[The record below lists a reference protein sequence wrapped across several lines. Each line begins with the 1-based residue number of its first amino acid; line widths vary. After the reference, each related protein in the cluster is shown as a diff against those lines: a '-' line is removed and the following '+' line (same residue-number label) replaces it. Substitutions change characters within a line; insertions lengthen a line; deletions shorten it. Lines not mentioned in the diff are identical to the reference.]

1 MLGTIIAI
9 MRVSPVAVF
18 RSAGTAYVTL
28 VRNTPLT
35 LIVFF
40 CAFGFYIT
48 LQYRLGAQN
57 SPIDVQ
63 NFRWGVLGLAIYHAA
78 FVAEALRSG
87 INTVPKGQA
96 EAARAI
102 GLDFTYELDQRGAA
116 PGVPRSH
123 RAAGECAD
131 RAHQEHDGGGH
142 HWRGRSVLLD
152 EGHDRVPSRPD
163 LRHLRDHG
171 SRIRDL
177 DASPRDSFHHF
188 VAATGSEA
196 MTAETS
202 VLFDAPGPK
211 ARTRYRIIAVVGSL
225 GILALLFLL
234 VRALAAKGQFTA
246 DKWAPFIDPV
256 TWTSYLLPGLRAT
269 LVAAFFSI
277 ILAIIG
283 GILLG
288 MGRLSQLKP
297 VRMACGAFVEF
308 FRAVPVLMM
317 MLFAYYL
324 FLFGFQ
330 ISGEALPLLG
340 VVAGLT
346 FYNSSVIAELIRSGV
361 GSLPKGQR
369 EAGLAIGLTPFATL
383 RLVLLPQAITLMLPS
398 IVSQLV
404 VVLKDSALGFLIL
417 YPELV
422 RSGQTL
428 ASLQGN
434 LIPTFIVIAAMFII
448 INYLLTRLAHYLER
462 RLQARRRGPKQPELE
477 TVMSPTLPGGAL
489 AAPGQI

>member
-1 MLGTIIAI
+1 
-9 MRVSPVAVF
+9 
-18 RSAGTAYVTL
+18 
-28 VRNTPLT
+28 
-35 LIVFF
+35 
-40 CAFGFYIT
+40 
-48 LQYRLGAQN
+48 
-57 SPIDVQ
+57 
-63 NFRWGVLGLAIYHAA
+63 
-78 FVAEALRSG
+78 
-87 INTVPKGQA
+87 
-96 EAARAI
+96 
-102 GLDFTYELDQRGAA
+102 
-116 PGVPRSH
+116 
-123 RAAGECAD
+123 
-131 RAHQEHDGGGH
+131 
-142 HWRGRSVLLD
+142 
-152 EGHDRVPSRPD
+152 
-163 LRHLRDHG
+163 
-171 SRIRDL
+171 
-177 DASPRDSFHHF
+177 
-188 VAATGSEA
+188 

-211 ARTRYRIIAVVGSL
+211 ARTRYRIIAVVGTL

-234 VRALAAKGQFTA
+234 VRALAAKGQLTA
-246 DKWAPFIDPV
+246 DKWSPFIDPV

-269 LVAAFFSI
+269 LIAAFFSI

-288 MGRLSQLKP
+288 MGRLSQLRL
-297 VRMACGAFVEF
+297 VRVACGAFVEF

-324 FLFGFQ
+324 LLFGFQ

-361 GSLPKGQR
+361 GSLPMGQR

-417 YPELV
+417 YPERV

-428 ASLQGN
+428 AALQGN
-434 LIPTFIVIAAMFII
+434 LIPTFIVIAAIFII
-448 INYLLTRLAHYLER
+448 INYLLTRLAQYLER
-462 RLQARRRGPKQPELE
+462 RLQARGRGPKRPQLE
-477 TVMSPTLPGGAL
+477 TMISPSLAPGGAL
-489 AAPGQI
+489 AAPGQT

>member
-1 MLGTIIAI
+1 
-9 MRVSPVAVF
+9 
-18 RSAGTAYVTL
+18 
-28 VRNTPLT
+28 
-35 LIVFF
+35 
-40 CAFGFYIT
+40 
-48 LQYRLGAQN
+48 
-57 SPIDVQ
+57 
-63 NFRWGVLGLAIYHAA
+63 
-78 FVAEALRSG
+78 
-87 INTVPKGQA
+87 
-96 EAARAI
+96 
-102 GLDFTYELDQRGAA
+102 
-116 PGVPRSH
+116 
-123 RAAGECAD
+123 
-131 RAHQEHDGGGH
+131 
-142 HWRGRSVLLD
+142 
-152 EGHDRVPSRPD
+152 
-163 LRHLRDHG
+163 
-171 SRIRDL
+171 
-177 DASPRDSFHHF
+177 
-188 VAATGSEA
+188 

-211 ARTRYRIIAVVGSL
+211 ARTRYLIIAAVGTL

-246 DKWAPFIDPV
+246 DKWSPFIDPV

-269 LVAAFFSI
+269 LIAAFFSI

-288 MGRLSQLKP
+288 MGRLSQLRL
-297 VRMACGAFVEF
+297 VRVACGAFVEF

-361 GSLPKGQR
+361 GSLPMGQR

-434 LIPTFIVIAAMFII
+434 LIPTFIVIAAIFII
-448 INYLLTRLAHYLER
+448 INYLLTRLARYLER
-462 RLQARRRGPKQPELE
+462 RLQARGRGPKRPQLE
-477 TVMSPTLPGGAL
+477 TMISPSLAPGGAL
-489 AAPGQI
+489 AAPGQT